1 MLYCVLVCSGVFW
14 RALWCVL
21 IGSIEFSWML
31 VCSSVYPF
39 EYSPMTKK
47 EQELIILKKGQ
58 YEGKPDKMR
67 ERDKAGSR
75 SFIHSTIKAKKDEQ
89 CFHSRVQS
97 IKEDISA
104 LHFP

>member
-1 MLYCVLVCSGVFW
+1 ML
-14 RALWCVL
+14 
-21 IGSIEFSWML
+21 
-31 VCSSVYPF
+31 
-39 EYSPMTKK
+39 TDDKK
-47 EQELIILKKGQ
+47 EYELIILKKGQ